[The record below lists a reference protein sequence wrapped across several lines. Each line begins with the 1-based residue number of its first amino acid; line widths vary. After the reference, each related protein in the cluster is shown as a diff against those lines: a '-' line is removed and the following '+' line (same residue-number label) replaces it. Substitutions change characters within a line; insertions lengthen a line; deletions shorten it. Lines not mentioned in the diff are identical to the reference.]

1 MSRPKKSIGIY
12 LSAKPNYG
20 GTYQYSMSIIDAISA
35 DQGRKYNVACYYSDP
50 EWEPL
55 IPDYFNKNLVVNSK
69 LSEYILKIIG
79 KLFPYLN
86 GRVYAKFLSNI
97 VKNINSS
104 NCELFIYPSQ
114 DKYSYQASKK
124 SICSIHDLM
133 HRYEPEYAEYS
144 FMERYRRDIHY
155 SAICRYSKIILVDSK
170 IGLEHVVNS
179 YKVDIDNIKILKFV
193 SPNYLLNLKEEDVI
207 LKYGLES
214 KYIFY
219 PAQFWEHK
227 NHINLLK
234 SIKILKERGL
244 NVNLVLVG
252 SQKNNYKKVL
262 LQIKDLGI
270 SENVRI
276 LGYISNSELLSLYR
290 NAIGMVFVSFLG
302 PTNIPP
308 MESMVTGCPLI
319 CSDAY
324 AMPEQVGDAGLLIN
338 PRDPFDIANKI
349 EKIWNDAELRKELSK
364 LGEERSKEYSLVNF
378 RFNLMEY
385 INIALGK

>member
-1 MSRPKKSIGIY
+1 VP
-12 LSAKPNYG
+12 
-20 GTYQYSMSIIDAISA
+20 
-35 DQGRKYNVACYYSDP
+35 
-50 EWEPL
+50 
-55 IPDYFNKNLVVNSK
+55 
-69 LSEYILKIIG
+69 
-79 KLFPYLN
+79 
-86 GRVYAKFLSNI
+86 
-97 VKNINSS
+97 
-104 NCELFIYPSQ
+104 
-114 DKYSYQASKK
+114 
-124 SICSIHDLM
+124 
-133 HRYEPEYAEYS
+133 
-144 FMERYRRDIHY
+144 
-155 SAICRYSKIILVDSK
+155 
-170 IGLEHVVNS
+170 
-179 YKVDIDNIKILKFV
+179 
-193 SPNYLLNLKEEDVI
+193 PNYLLNLQEEDVI

-290 NAIGMVFVSFLG
+290 NAVGMVFVSFLG

-308 MESMVTGCPLI
+308 MEAMVTGCPLI

-324 AMPEQVGDAGLLIN
+324 AMPEQVGSAGLLIN
-338 PRDPFDIANKI
+338 PRDPLDIANKI
-349 EKIWNDAELRKELSK
+349 EKIWNDAKLREELSK
-364 LGEERSKEYSLVNF
+364 LGEEKSKEYGLVNL
-378 RFNLMEY
+378 RLNLMEY
-385 INIALGK
+385 INLAMGK